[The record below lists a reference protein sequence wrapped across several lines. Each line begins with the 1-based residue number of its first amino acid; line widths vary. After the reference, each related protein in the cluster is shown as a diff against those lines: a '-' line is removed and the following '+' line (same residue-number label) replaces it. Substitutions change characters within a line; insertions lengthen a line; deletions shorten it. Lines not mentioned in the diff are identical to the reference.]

1 MEVRVGIPRA
11 LLYHYYQ
18 PAWEVFFKALG
29 SKVIISPETNKKIL
43 DQGVRVAVDDI
54 CLPFKVYFGHI
65 IELRDRVD
73 YLFVPRFISLGKN
86 NYVCPKFMGLPD
98 MLTATFNE
106 LPEMIKPVVDLRP
119 GLRSIRKIAHQIGQK
134 LGVGYFRIERAFRQ
148 AVQQHLEF
156 SIEQQKAFTG
166 GSDGSLRV
174 AILGHA
180 YLTYD
185 KLTSMDIAG
194 HLSKMGVNV
203 ITLEMIAPALLEKAA
218 TRQPK
223 KLFWIYNRQVMGAAY
238 HLLFEQEGQ
247 IDGIIQLTAFGCGPD
262 SMIKE
267 LINIRG
273 KKMGVAILDINIDEH
288 SGQAGLIT
296 RLEAF
301 IDLLERKVL
310 A

>member
-29 SKVIISPETNKKIL
+29 CKVIISPETNKKIL

-65 IELRDRVD
+65 IELSDMVD

-106 LPEMIKPVVDLRP
+106 LPELIKPVVDLRP
-119 GLRSIRKIAHQIGQK
+119 GLRSIRKISHQVGQK
-134 LGVGYFRIERAFRQ
+134 LGAGYFRIERAFQQ
-148 AVQQHLEF
+148 AVQQHLQYN
-156 SIEQQKAFTG
+156 IEQQKGFAA

-185 KLTSMDIAG
+185 KVVSMDIAG

-218 TRQPK
+218 ARQPK